1 MLLYLALGTAAYL
14 LASGNGAFRAA
25 FDLPGAA
32 RGTMMHQN
40 PLSGSVFSG
49 LSLSSL
55 SGPVEI
61 LVAQTQFTGLTSTI
75 LTSMQRE
82 WDELGL
88 EWPALAL
95 EVAVRLELTRPH
107 ACLSPA

>member
-1 MLLYLALGTAAYL
+1 MRLRVVGEVLHRLELRL
-14 LASGNGAFRAA
+14 ILRH
-25 FDLPGAA
+25 
-32 RGTMMHQN
+32 RRR
-40 PLSGSVFSG
+40 